1 MYSSS
6 NNPPSVSYLGSGS
19 RFGTTLGA
27 PTPTYANKNW
37 EFKKK
42 FIGDEMVMNQ
52 SIEGSLK
59 DEKIGS
65 SST

>member
-1 MYSSS
+1 MFGASI
-6 NNPPSVSYLGSGS
+6 GSG
-19 RFGTTLGA
+19 GA
-27 PTPTYANKNW
+27 TNVAPKNW

-42 FIGDEMVMNQ
+42 YIGDGAIDH

-59 DEKIGS
+59 DEKIGGS